1 MNLDE
6 TKNAARIV
14 AKKNRYNIATNS
26 QDGRAA
32 KKVARTFI
40 SKVSQNSCLP
50 IAGYFPTGSELDIR
64 VLFEELHISR
74 YQYCLPIVRDVSDIL
89 EFGSWCSGDSL
100 VESKYGINEPPSES
114 KRLIPKTIIAPMLAF
129 DSCGYRLGYGG
140 GSYDRTIAKLR
151 KLDPKTL
158 VVGVAYAGQEVSQV
172 PKDINDQKMDIIIT
186 EENFFWC

>member
-1 MNLDE
+1 MNLVE
-6 TKNAARIV
+6 TKNLARIA
-14 AKKNRYNIATNS
+14 AKKSRHNIATNS

-40 SKVSQNSCLP
+40 SKVSKNSGLP
-50 IAGYFPTGSELDIR
+50 IAGYFPTGTELDIR

-74 YQYCLPIVRDVSDIL
+74 CQCCLPIITDVSDVL

-100 VESKYGINEPPSES
+100 VESKYGIKEPRLES
-114 KRLIPKTIIAPMLAF
+114 KRLMPKTLIAPMLAF
-129 DSCGYRLGYGG
+129 DKCGYRLGYGG
-140 GSYDRTIAKLR
+140 GYYDRTIAKLR
-151 KLDPKTL
+151 KLDSKIL